1 MQLEIDGLNIAYDD
15 RGEGRPILL
24 LHGWGGSGASFAP
37 VADFL
42 VGKGFRAVSIDFPGH
57 GASSEPPAAWSVTEY
72 AALTKK
78 FIDVLGIFGCGAVAH
93 SFGGRVA
100 IYLSSEYGDIFSKQ
114 VLTDAAGIRPRRKL
128 KYYVKVY
135 AYKLGKKLSGI
146 TWLRKAFK
154 LDEKLKNAG
163 SADYRALSGT
173 MRGTFSRVVNQDL
186 TPRLKRITIPTLLV
200 WGDKDEE
207 TPLYMAKIM
216 EKQIKDAG
224 LVVFEGAGHFSYLD
238 YLGRYLAVLASFFG
252 GD

>member
-24 LHGWGGSGASFAP
+24 LHGWGGSSASFAP

-42 VGKGFRAVSIDFPGH
+42 VANAFRAISIDFPGH
-57 GASSEPPAAWSVTEY
+57 GGSDEPPEAWSVTEY
-72 AALTKK
+72 AALTRK
-78 FIDVLGIFGCGAVAH
+78 FIDALGLYGCGAIAH

-100 IYLSSEYGDIFSKQ
+100 IYLSSEYWDIFSRQ

-135 AYKLGKKLSGI
+135 AYKLGKQFYKVK
-146 TWLRKAFK
+146 WLRRALK

-163 SADYRALSGT
+163 SADYRSLSES

-186 TPRLKRITIPTLLV
+186 TPRLKRIGIPTLLV
-200 WGDKDEE
+200 WGDQDEE
-207 TPLYMAKIM
+207 TPLYMAHIM
-216 EKQIKDAG
+216 EAQIRDAG
-224 LVVFEGAGHFSYLD
+224 LVVFQGAGHFSYLD

>member
-24 LHGWGGSGASFAP
+24 LHGWGGSSASFAP

-42 VGKGFRAVSIDFPGH
+42 AAQGFRAVSIDFPGH
-57 GASSEPPAAWSVTEY
+57 GLSGEPPKPWSVTEY

-78 FIDVLGIFGCGAVAH
+78 FIDALGLYGCGAVAH

-100 IYLSSEYGDIFSKQ
+100 IYLSSEYRDIFSRQ
-114 VLTDAAGIRPRRKL
+114 VFTDAAGIRPRRKL
-128 KYYVKVY
+128 RYYVKVY
-135 AYKLGKKLSGI
+135 TYKLGKKLSKVNC
-146 TWLRKAFK
+146 LRRALK
-154 LDEKLKNAG
+154 LDEKLGNAG
-163 SADYRALSGT
+163 SADYRALSGV

-186 TPRLKRITIPTLLV
+186 TPRLKQIAIPTLLV
-200 WGDKDEE
+200 WGDQDGE
-207 TPLYMAKIM
+207 TPLYMAHIM

-238 YLGRYLAVLASFFG
+238 YLGRYCAVLASFFG
-252 GD
+252 GE